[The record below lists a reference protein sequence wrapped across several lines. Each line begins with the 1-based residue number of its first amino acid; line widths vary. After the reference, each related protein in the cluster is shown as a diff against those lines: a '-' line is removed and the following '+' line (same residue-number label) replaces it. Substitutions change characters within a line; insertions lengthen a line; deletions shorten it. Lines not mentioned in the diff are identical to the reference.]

1 MDDKEKNQ
9 ENKFEFVTETIKKR
23 PVNKSKIARKIL
35 NTIFLALVF
44 GVVSSLTIA
53 AIYPLI
59 YGYLN
64 PEKESEIQIPVSEE
78 SQDEPIEEFVPITDD
93 EAAVS
98 ETDNSNEKVT
108 DEKGETEGKEVIVN
122 QVVETIEKDLDLDDF
137 RMLYRKISSVGN
149 SVLKSVVKVSVIND
163 ATDWFSNQ
171 YEDNTVSSGVII
183 ADNGKELLIAVE
195 SDVIDEAKETEVT
208 FFDGRTCSCV
218 IKESDNSTGITVLSV
233 NRRDIDES
241 TLSKIETASFGSVSN
256 IMSGTPI
263 LAIGSPQG
271 LSDSM
276 ALGQI
281 TSLGTVDIT
290 DGSIRVISTDIYAS
304 TSASGVIA
312 NLNGNVLGIVCHE
325 DMGLGMPNLIRAYS
339 IIDIKGRL
347 EKLSNGQSLA
357 MLGIVGTDVTESA
370 ANDLGVPIGTYVKKV
385 IMDSPAMNAGLRSGD
400 VITKFNGREIT
411 TLNDY
416 KDSVLKS
423 HPDETVIVTVMR
435 PGRDSY
441 TEVNYEITLK
451 DL

>member
-23 PVNKSKIARKIL
+23 PVNKGKIARKIL

-78 SQDEPIEEFVPITDD
+78 SQDEPIEEFVPTTDD

-98 ETDNSNEKVT
+98 ETDNSNEKAA
-108 DEKGETEGKEVIVN
+108 DEKGEDESKEVIVN

-195 SDVIDEAKETEVT
+195 SDIIDEAKETEVT
-208 FFDGRTCSCV
+208 FFDGRTCSCL
-218 IKESDNSTGITVLSV
+218 IKEADKSTGITVLSV

-290 DGSIRVISTDIYAS
+290 DGNIRVISTDIYAS

-339 IIDIKGRL
+339 IIDIKDRL

-423 HPDETVIVTVMR
+423 HSDETVIVTVMR

>member
-23 PVNKSKIARKIL
+23 PVNKGKIARKIL

-98 ETDNSNEKVT
+98 ETDNSNEKAA
-108 DEKGETEGKEVIVN
+108 DEKGEDESKEVIVN

-195 SDVIDEAKETEVT
+195 SDIIDEAKETEVT
-208 FFDGRTCSCV
+208 FFDGRTCSCL
-218 IKESDNSTGITVLSV
+218 IKESDKSTGITVLSV

-290 DGSIRVISTDIYAS
+290 DGNIRVISTDIYAS

-339 IIDIKGRL
+339 IIDIKDRL

-411 TLNDY
+411 SLNDY

>member
-23 PVNKSKIARKIL
+23 PINKGKIARKIL

-78 SQDEPIEEFVPITDD
+78 SQDEPIEEFVPTTDD

-98 ETDNSNEKVT
+98 ETDNSNEKAA
-108 DEKGETEGKEVIVN
+108 DEKGEDESKEVIVN

-195 SDVIDEAKETEVT
+195 SDIIDEAKETEVT
-208 FFDGRTCSCV
+208 FFDGRTCSCL
-218 IKESDNSTGITVLSV
+218 IKESDKSTGIAVLSV

-290 DGSIRVISTDIYAS
+290 DGNIRVISTDIYAS

-339 IIDIKGRL
+339 IIDIKDRL

>member
-23 PVNKSKIARKIL
+23 PVNKGKIARKIL

-78 SQDEPIEEFVPITDD
+78 SQDEPIEEFVPTTDD
-93 EAAVS
+93 EAAVT
-98 ETDNSNEKVT
+98 ETDNSNEKVA
-108 DEKGETEGKEVIVN
+108 DEKGEDESKEVIVN

-195 SDVIDEAKETEVT
+195 SDIIDEAKETEVT
-208 FFDGRTCSCV
+208 FFDGRTCSCL
-218 IKESDNSTGITVLSV
+218 IKESDKSTGITVLSV

-290 DGSIRVISTDIYAS
+290 DGNIRVISTDIYAS

-339 IIDIKGRL
+339 IIDIKDRL

>member
-23 PVNKSKIARKIL
+23 PVNKGKIARKIL

-98 ETDNSNEKVT
+98 ETDNSNEKAA
-108 DEKGETEGKEVIVN
+108 DEKGEDESKEVIVN

-195 SDVIDEAKETEVT
+195 SDIIDEAKETEVT
-208 FFDGRTCSCV
+208 FFDGRTCSCL
-218 IKESDNSTGITVLSV
+218 IKESDKSTGITVLSV

-290 DGSIRVISTDIYAS
+290 DGNIRVISTDIYAS

-339 IIDIKGRL
+339 IIDIKDRL

-400 VITKFNGREIT
+400 VVTKFNGREIT
-411 TLNDY
+411 SLNDY